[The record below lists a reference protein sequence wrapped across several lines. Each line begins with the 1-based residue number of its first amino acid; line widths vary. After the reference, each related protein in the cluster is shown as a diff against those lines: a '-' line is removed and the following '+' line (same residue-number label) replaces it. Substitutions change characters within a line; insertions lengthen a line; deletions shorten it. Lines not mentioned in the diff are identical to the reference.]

1 MTLCRGGGG
10 FQLKRHRFGKVSDA
24 LNFDHYDDG
33 DDDDDDDHNHDDGDG
48 DDDDD
53 HNDDDDNDETA
64 EEGG

>member
-10 FQLKRHRFGKVSDA
+10 FQLKRHSFGKVSDA

-33 DDDDDDDHNHDDGDG
+33 DDDDDDD
-48 DDDDD
+48 DDDV
-53 HNDDDDNDETA
+53 ETA

>member
-24 LNFDHYDDG
+24 VNFDH
-33 DDDDDDDHNHDDGDG
+33 HHHD

-53 HNDDDDNDETA
+53 HNDDGDDETG